1 MEIAKTI
8 IEQLGG
14 TGRLSV
20 MIGANAFVADTNN
33 VMFGF
38 KGCRKFNKIR
48 ITLNGLDLYDVEL
61 MKYSP
66 SKLEITKTETVENVY
81 ADQMKELIEDRTGLF
96 LSF

>member
-14 TGRLSV
+14 TGRLNV
-20 MIGANAFVADTNN
+20 MIGATGFVAGEAN
-33 VMFGF
+33 VMFSF
-38 KGCRKFNKIR
+38 KGSRKFNKIR
-48 ITLNGLDLYDVEL
+48 ITLNGLDLYDIEF

-66 SKLEITKTETVENVY
+66 SKLAITKTESVENVY
-81 ADQMKELIEDRTGLF
+81 ADQLQELIEGRTGLF